1 MLLLLLLIFPIF
13 SKSISRGVQL
23 ASWDYAHRKASSSQ
37 QSGLTSRNVVIN
49 WGSTDQKTEK
59 TVALSYPIP
68 KKVYV
73 NSDDI
78 DNKPSNICAYEI
90 VDGHIRVSPVGE
102 TTINLC

>member
-1 MLLLLLLIFPIF
+1 MIIALYCALAE
-13 SKSISRGVQL
+13 SISRGVQL

-73 NSDDI
+73 NIDDI